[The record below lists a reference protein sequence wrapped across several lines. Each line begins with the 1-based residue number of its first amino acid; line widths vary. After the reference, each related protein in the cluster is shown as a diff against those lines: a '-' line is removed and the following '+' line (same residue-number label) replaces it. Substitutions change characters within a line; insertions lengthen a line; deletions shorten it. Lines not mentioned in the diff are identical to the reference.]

1 MDGTVDAWIQSN
13 AVNERDDAPTFTF
26 FYVSVRS
33 RVGESATRIAFEILL
48 LESDDV
54 INFLTKLAS
63 RRKMQDRSKEN
74 LDTSIIKTAEV

>member
-33 RVGESATRIAFEILL
+33 RVGESVSQSTTRIAFEI
-48 LESDDV
+48 DDV